1 MARFRDDFQNSEP
14 LVLPVVTETPLRNS
28 IGICKVG
35 AFMSLDNWRC
45 RFSFANSW
53 ARVYIFVYF
62 DWIDYIAWDGS
73 LSLLVFELEKR
84 RRGGVTR
91 RWPLKV
97 TLAIKPHH
105 GGRGPAKGQLGHS
118 AANFAFYSC
127 FGTSNRNVWEMAMVS
142 TLRPA
147 PLCIQYCHSSPT
159 SPHTEH
165 LPMPGGS
172 A

>member
-1 MARFRDDFQNSEP
+1 MALSSKNF
-14 LVLPVVTETPLRNS
+14 T
-28 IGICKVG
+28 GICKAG
-35 AFMSLDNWRC
+35 GSMSLDNRRC

-73 LSLLVFELEKR
+73 LALLVFELEKR
-84 RRGGVTR
+84 CRASFYNSHQSALATR
-91 RWPLKV
+91 RRPLKV

-105 GGRGPAKGQLGHS
+105 GGRGPAKGQLRHS

-127 FGTSNRNVWEMAMVS
+127 FGTSSRSVWGMAMVS

-165 LPMPGGS
+165 LSMQGDS